1 MGQWDTIYQY
11 LSIIILYMLLYIPNV
26 QLSYV
31 VVIFRIYILSA
42 LIVNI
47 RNLHV
52 LHIDTPPYLQDLHN
66 STNIN

>member
-26 QLSYV
+26 QLSF
-31 VVIFRIYILSA
+31 VVILFRIYILSA

-52 LHIDTPPYLQDLHN
+52 LHIDTTPYLQDLHN